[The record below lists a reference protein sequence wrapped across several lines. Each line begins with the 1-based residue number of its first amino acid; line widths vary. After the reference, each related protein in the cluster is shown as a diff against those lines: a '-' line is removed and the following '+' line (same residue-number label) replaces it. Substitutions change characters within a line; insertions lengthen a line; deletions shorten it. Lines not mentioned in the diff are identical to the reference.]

1 MVHPF
6 VARNRVHPGRQGL
19 VTLVGV
25 ALLVDRHQGFLHK
38 VLDIAELGLHPFLQ
52 KAPHMTTHE
61 AQGTLVTG
69 VIALQGWH
77 PCGVQFGFL
86 GLQAFA
92 QVSSSKGVKKL
103 QIQRDTH
110 SAYFL
115 KLSHASERI
124 TT

>member
-6 VARNRVHPGRQGL
+6 VARNRVHPGRQRL
-19 VTLVGV
+19 VALVGV
-25 ALLVDRHQGFLHK
+25 AFLVDRHQGFLHK

-52 KAPHMTTHE
+52 KAPHMAAHE

-69 VIALQGWH
+69 VVALQGLH

-92 QVSSSKGVKKL
+92 QVSSSKGVEKL
-103 QIQRDTH
+103 QIQIETNGMH
-110 SAYFL
+110 FS
-115 KLSHASERI
+115 
-124 TT
+124 